1 LFLGTEKDGRLGILE
16 NIQDQDLRTIAVLTT
31 LRERLIKIGT
41 KEVRHA

>member
-1 LFLGTEKDGRLGILE
+1 ME
-16 NIQDQDLRTIAVLTT
+16 NIQDQDLRMIAVLTT